1 MTHLDSVGA
10 YLADKDPAAVEL
22 FLDFQRLVERC
33 GPSEVAPRRTIVYWK
48 RKRVFAGAYIER
60 KRLELNVDLLREA
73 EHACLLSAFHTTKR
87 VVTHRLR
94 ITAFDQIDAALQALV
109 AEAYDQVGPGTRR

>member
-1 MTHLDSVGA
+1 MTQLQSVDA
-10 YLADKDPAAVEL
+10 YLTGKDPGAVEL

-48 RKRVFAGAYIER
+48 RKRVFAGAYIDR
-60 KRLELNVDLLREA
+60 RRLELNVDLLREA
-73 EHACLLSAFHTTKR
+73 KHPCLLSAFHTTKR

-94 ITAFDQIDAALQALV
+94 VTEAEQLDDALEALV
-109 AEAYDQVGPGTRR
+109 AEAYDDVGPGTRR